1 MTEREAIVAWLR
13 KEAGEFQAGADNER
27 NPLHMR
33 YWADITAFTQR
44 KAADAIEAGQH
55 LEKQDG

>member
-13 KEAGEFQAGADNER
+13 ARAAWFRANAKRQSKRVGPLALGFEA
-27 NPLHMR
+27 
-33 YWADITAFTQR
+33 
-44 KAADAIEAGQH
+44 AADAIEAGQH